1 MRAVTLSS
9 LFFAAVVGCSASPHV
24 QFTGSAGSS
33 GTGGA
38 GPSASASGS
47 GSGSTASGMGG
58 SGTGGTIGF
67 GGGLAGSGGSTG
79 SGAPGCSAAAQ
90 LVYVFALDNN
100 IYSFDPP
107 TKQFTQVATP
117 DCQTTG
123 QPNSMAID
131 RDLIAWLNYFDFNGG
146 ALYTFDLKKK
156 SGCQLAVSL
165 PSAFKQ
171 VGMGFST
178 DTVGGTAETLYV
190 DGIGGGGLGRIDMT
204 SKTLVPIG
212 PFGNDPTLTG
222 QSAELT
228 GTGDAKLYG
237 YFTTS
242 PSVRVAQIDKS
253 NAGILSDKVLTGVKP
268 PSDWAFTFW
277 GGDFYLYAAPG
288 SNATGNSSV
297 IHYSPATQMV
307 DSTYVADVGFKIIGA
322 GVSTCAPLKPPN

>member
-1 MRAVTLSS
+1 MRAVTLTS
-9 LFFAAVVGCSASPHV
+9 LFFAAVVGCSASPRV
-24 QFTGSAGSS
+24 QFTGSS

-38 GPSASASGS
+38 GSGGASGSASGS
-47 GSGSTASGMGG
+47 TATSTGA
-58 SGTGGTIGF
+58 SGTGGSLGF
-67 GGGLAGSGGSTG
+67 DGGFAASSGASTGGGT
-79 SGAPGCSAAAQ
+79 PGCSVAAQ
-90 LVYVFALDNN
+90 LVYVFAQDNN

-117 DCQTTG
+117 DCATTK

-131 RDLIAWLNYFDFNGG
+131 RDLVAWLNYFDFSGG

-156 SGCQLAVSL
+156 TGCQLAVSL
-165 PSAFKQ
+165 PGNFKQ

-190 DGIGGGGLGRIDMT
+190 DGIGGGGLARVDMT
-204 SKTLVPIG
+204 SKTLVTIG
-212 PFGNDPTLTG
+212 PFGNDPSLTG

-237 YFTTS
+237 YFTTF
-242 PSVRVAQIDKS
+242 PSVRVAQIDKGTGS
-253 NAGILSDKVLTGVKP
+253 ILSDKVLTGVAP

-288 SNATGNSSV
+288 TNSTGNSSV
-297 IHYSPATQMV
+297 IHYSPASDLV
-307 DSTYVADVGFKIIGA
+307 DKTYVADVGFKIIGA